1 MTTKKIRNIIDKLKK
16 KYLIFIFNTL
26 VQNNKSAKISI
37 CDNSFKL

>member
-16 KYLIFIFNTL
+16 KHLIFMFNTL
-26 VQNNKSAKISI
+26 VQNNKSARISI